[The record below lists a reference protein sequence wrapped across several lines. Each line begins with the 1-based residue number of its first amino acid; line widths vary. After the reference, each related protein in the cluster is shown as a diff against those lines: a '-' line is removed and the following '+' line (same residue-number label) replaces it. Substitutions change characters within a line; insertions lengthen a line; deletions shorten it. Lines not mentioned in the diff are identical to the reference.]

1 MDYTLDGENVEITDA
16 LRAWVGEKLD
26 TLNAGLATDTLSA
39 QVTLKA
45 EGSEHHA
52 LGILWVDGVELSA
65 VPAVGPDVHVAVN
78 RLVDKLSAQLR
89 RHTQRMY
96 GRPK

>member
-1 MDYTLDGENVEITDA
+1 MDYTLDGDNVEITDE
-16 LRAWVGEKLD
+16 LRARVGEKLD

-39 QVTLKA
+39 RVTLKA
-45 EGSEHHA
+45 EGAECTA

-65 VPAVGPDVHVAVN
+65 VPAVGPDVDVAVD
-78 RLVDKLSAQLR
+78 RLADKLSAQLR